1 MYHRQGCLSAEGRY
15 WQSGKPC
22 EVRLRLWNRPL
33 LLICGAMSFPKNVS
47 EYDVAGGVAGWGI
60 KVITGELPTF

>member
-1 MYHRQGCLSAEGRY
+1 
-15 WQSGKPC
+15 
-22 EVRLRLWNRPL
+22 
-33 LLICGAMSFPKNVS
+33 MSFPKNVS